1 MTDKELYE
9 KLKYERKNVYRD
21 MPDEERRNMLDLADD
36 YRRFLDAGK
45 TERECVNEAISL
57 AKANGFVPFE
67 SKDSLQAGDRVYFT
81 NRGKNIMLAVIG
93 SEDI

>member
-36 YRRFLDAGK
+36 YRRFLDAG
-45 TERECVNEAISL
+45 
-57 AKANGFVPFE
+57 
-67 SKDSLQAGDRVYFT
+67 Q
-81 NRGKNIMLAVIG
+81 NRTRMC
-93 SEDI
+93 E